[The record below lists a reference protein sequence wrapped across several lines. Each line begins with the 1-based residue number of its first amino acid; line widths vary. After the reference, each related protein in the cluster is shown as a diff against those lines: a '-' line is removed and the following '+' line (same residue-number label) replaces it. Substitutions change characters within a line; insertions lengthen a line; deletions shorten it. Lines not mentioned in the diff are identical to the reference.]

1 MVVLFV
7 LAIALVGCGGTTPTT
22 NAATTGPTGTL
33 TVGINADPPNLDPA
47 QSTALVD
54 RYVQYSIFDRLYAL
68 NDHLQ
73 IVPMLASAMPTI
85 KNGGL
90 VYIIPLRHG
99 IKFTDG
105 TPFNAAAVV
114 FNLNR
119 YMNPN
124 SPRSSE
130 LSSVKSVAAAG
141 PYTVKL
147 TLKAPY
153 APLLSMLTDRSGMM
167 GSPKA
172 IQKWGNA
179 FDQHPVGTGPFIY
192 VSRIPGDQIVLKA
205 NPHYWMQG
213 EPKVANL
220 VYKVVTDPN
229 VEAANLQAG
238 QLDIIDTVTSQTQ
251 ATLNG
256 DPSVKVYATPGIGYQ
271 GFFLNTTAPPFNNVY
286 LRRAVSEAI
295 DRTQLVNV
303 VLKGTAVAGNG
314 PFAPGTPAASASGSV
329 PAVNDTQAKAD
340 LAQGGHP
347 GGFSFVFKTAAGSPV
362 TLEIAQAI
370 QSMLAKANITM
381 SIQQEQ
387 FGTLL
392 QDCDGKNYQ
401 ACALGWSGRADPDG
415 NIYSFF
421 YTGAGLN
428 DAGYSNQQVD
438 TWLNQ
443 ARAETD
449 MTQRVQLYTQIM
461 NQLHQDVPYVF
472 LYFPKNLI
480 AASTKVKG
488 FVNYPDGII
497 RVANVSVSK

>member
-1 MVVLFV
+1 MVLLFV
-7 LAIALVGCGGTTPTT
+7 AATALVACGGSTPTT
-22 NAATTGPTGTL
+22 TPASAGPSGTL

-54 RYVQYSIFDRLYAL
+54 RYVQYSIFDRLYQL
-68 NDHLQ
+68 NDKLQ
-73 IVPMLASAMPTI
+73 IVPMLASAMPKI
-85 KNGGL
+85 ENNGT
-90 VYIIPLRHG
+90 VYIIQLRHG

-105 TPFNAAAVV
+105 TPFNAQAVV
-114 FNLNR
+114 FNLDR

-130 LSSVKSVAAAG
+130 LSSVESVSATG
-141 PYTVKL
+141 PYTVKIV
-147 TLKAPY
+147 LKAAY
-153 APLLSMLTDRSGMM
+153 SPLLSMLTDRSGMI

-172 IQKWGNA
+172 IRKWGNN

-205 NPHYWMQG
+205 NPHYWLSG
-213 EPKVANL
+213 EPKVAHL

-238 QLDIIDTVTSQTQ
+238 QLDIIDTVTSQTMG
-251 ATLNG
+251 TLSQ
-256 DPSVKVYATPGIGYQ
+256 DPSVKIYATAGIGYQ
-271 GFFLNTTAPPFNNVY
+271 GFFLNTTAAPFNNVY

-295 DRTQLVNV
+295 DRQALVKV
-303 VLKGTAVAGNG
+303 VLAGTAVAGNG
-314 PFAPGTPAASASGSV
+314 PFPPGTPAGPASGAA
-329 PAVNDTQAKAD
+329 PAVNDAQAKAD

-347 GGFSFVFKTAAGSPV
+347 NGFTFTFVTAAGSP
-362 TLEIAQAI
+362 LALLIAQSI
-370 QSMLAKANITM
+370 QGMLQKVGITM
-381 SIQQEQ
+381 NIQQQQ

-392 QDCDGKNYQ
+392 QNCDQKNYQ

-415 NIYSFF
+415 DIYSFF

-428 DAGYSNQQVD
+428 DSGYSNPQVD
-438 TWLNQ
+438 SWLNQ
-443 ARAETD
+443 ARTVTNPA
-449 MTQRVQLYTQIM
+449 QRLQLYTQIM
-461 NQLHQDVPYVF
+461 NQLHQDMPYVF
-472 LYFPKNLI
+472 LYYPKNII

-497 RVANVSVSK
+497 RVADVSISK